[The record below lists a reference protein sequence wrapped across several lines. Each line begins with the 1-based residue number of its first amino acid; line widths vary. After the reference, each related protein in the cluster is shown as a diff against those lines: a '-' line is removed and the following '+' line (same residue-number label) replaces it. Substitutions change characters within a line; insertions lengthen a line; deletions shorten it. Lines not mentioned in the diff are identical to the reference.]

1 MGSHGFIEEVGFGE
15 GGAHGLDAFL
25 QIDGLSVPFERRCVH
40 LAVIQRVLKP
50 TRGWLKRFCMTSVA
64 SMATG
69 SRSNRDSGTID
80 LRFTGSADAY
90 KSMAGARSVRSSS
103 VLSRAST
110 AWTSFS

>member
-1 MGSHGFIEEVGFGE
+1 
-15 GGAHGLDAFL
+15 
-25 QIDGLSVPFERRCVH
+25 
-40 LAVIQRVLKP
+40 
-50 TRGWLKRFCMTSVA
+50 MTSVA

-80 LRFTGSADAY
+80 LRFTGSAEAY